1 MTFQHDCQALQNSP
15 MFRDVEVAKLKLL
28 AMASNRVSLEPGE
41 ALLRQGQ
48 PPEAVYV
55 VLEGEADVY
64 LETPKGDVHLARV
77 ASGEVVGEIGVLSG
91 RPYSATIKAVGELTA
106 LRIERNSFLEILQ
119 EVPHLTLAISRE
131 LGRRLE
137 RMNERFAA
145 LAAQ

>member
-1 MTFQHDCQALQNSP
+1 MTFQHDCQALQKTP
-15 MFRDVEVAKLKLL
+15 LFRDVEVTKLKLL
-28 AMASNRVSLEPGE
+28 AMASNRVALEPGE
-41 ALLRQGQ
+41 TLLRQGQ

-64 LETPKGDVHLARV
+64 LETPKGEVHLARI
-77 ASGEVVGEIGVLSG
+77 ASGEVVGEIGALAG
-91 RPYSATIKAVGELTA
+91 QPHSATIKAVGELTA

-119 EVPHLTLAISRE
+119 EVPHLALAISRE